1 MPGYSS
7 PRPDAPGFRA
17 PGERLAAPRASL
29 TRGPELALGMGR
41 RRWGV
46 AQGLLGLALLL
57 LEPPLADGARRKK
70 GRPPAPMG
78 DNEAGAASDRLER
91 R

>member
-1 MPGYSS
+1 
-7 PRPDAPGFRA
+7 
-17 PGERLAAPRASL
+17 
-29 TRGPELALGMGR
+29 MGR

-70 GRPPAPMG
+70 GRAPATMDDSG
-78 DNEAGAASDRLER
+78 AEAASEAPGQGQVAKSD
-91 R
+91 